1 MTLPFNYEIDEEN
14 KVILIHWGQNG
25 QLGRYVVPV
34 VVKENGLIIA
44 ERRTPPTTTT

>member
-1 MTLPFNYEIDEEN
+1 MNLPFNYEIDEEN

-34 VVKENGLIIA
+34 VVKENFPGYTYKFVG
-44 ERRTPPTTTT
+44 EDS